1 LTRKGCVP
9 MSWMKALG
17 YMLLLLLVTSVVPA
31 VAQQGVIKE
40 IVFFGNERVDKR
52 IILKEIK
59 SKVGEPFSP
68 ERVRED
74 IKAIYRLGYFRD
86 VQVDVA
92 ETKGEIIL
100 TFAVIEKSYVA
111 NIVISGNNKLS
122 VEDIEG
128 VIEVKRD
135 AVLDTGKVRSS
146 VTEIKKLYTS
156 KRYFGSEVE
165 YRVELEQGNKAVV
178 YFDIVEGVKGY
189 LTKIAFVGNKVFG
202 SRRLRGVMKTKKKGW
217 FWWVTGAGKMETDIL
232 ELDVN
237 RIRSLY
243 LDQGYVTMKVSE
255 PEITLSKNKKSI
267 QITIR
272 IEEGEQYKLGSLDI
286 TGDILTTKEELLK
299 GFNSRVNK
307 VYRSSLVQK
316 DLLWLTDQYTDKGY
330 AYADVAPLTM
340 LDNEKKLVHLTFK
353 IDKGVE
359 VFINRIAMEGN
370 TKTRDKVIRRELK
383 IAEGDLYS
391 SSRLRKSRE
400 RVMRTGY
407 FKDVEFNPSPTEKKD
422 LIDLDIRVEEQQMGR
437 LAFGAGYSNAHGVLG
452 SVALSHGNL
461 FGRGYKASMKVEIGG
476 DVRNFYLSFTDPRF
490 LDTPLSVGLVGYSE
504 TDNYDSYSVDVA
516 GGGITL
522 GREITE
528 NIYATLGYRFERV
541 RIFDVYSTSG
551 TPVADDPTTP
561 LVDESLNAIPPQ
573 GYQEGDYIYDEWKR
587 GVSTTGKVMLTFTR
601 NTLNDPYFPT
611 KGSEI
616 WLTGA
621 VSGLGG
627 NNFFY
632 SLSGGASWF
641 HPIVGDLVLN
651 LRATA
656 GFIRPYSGRDV
667 PVNERFYVGGIKT
680 MRGFEYGFAGPVE
693 KSDVRYWDHDGDGT
707 TAEKAYSSVGGDPL
721 GALNMVVFNTEL
733 LYPLSKALGLRVAVF
748 YDIGKGWGGGDNSF
762 DNSFTPLRQ
771 AVGAGIRWYSP
782 FGPIRVD
789 WGYNLSPRSGRGEKT
804 NVWDFSMGT
813 LF

>member
-1 LTRKGCVP
+1 MR
-9 MSWMKALG
+9 WMKSLG
-17 YMLLLLLVTSVVPA
+17 YMLLFLLVTSVAPA

-40 IVFFGNERVDKR
+40 IVVFGNERVDKR

-59 SKVGEPFSP
+59 SKIGEPFSP

-86 VQVDVA
+86 VQADVA

-122 VEDIEG
+122 QEDIEG

-135 AVLDTGKVRSS
+135 SVLDMGKVRSS
-146 VTEIKKLYTS
+146 ITEIKKLYTS

-165 YRVELEQGNKAVV
+165 YRVELAQGNKAVV

-217 FWWVTGAGKMETDIL
+217 FWWLSGAGKMESDVL
-232 ELDVN
+232 ELDTN

-243 LDQGYVTMKVSE
+243 LDEGYVTVKVNT
-255 PEITLSKNKKSI
+255 PEISLSKNKKSI

-299 GFNSRVNK
+299 ELKSRVNK
-307 VYRSSLVQK
+307 VYRASLIQK

-330 AYADVAPLTM
+330 AYADVAPLTT
-340 LDNEKKLVHLTFK
+340 LDSEKKLVYLTFK
-353 IDKGVE
+353 IDKGIIVH
-359 VFINRIAMEGN
+359 INRIAMEGN

-391 SSRLRKSRE
+391 STRLRKSRE

-407 FKDVEFNPSPTEKKD
+407 FKDAEFNPSPTEKKD

-437 LAFGAGYSNAHGVLG
+437 LAFGAGYSNVHGVIG

-461 FGRGYKASMKVEIGG
+461 FGLGYRASIKAEIGG
-476 DVRNFYLSFTDPRF
+476 DVRNFNVSLTDPRF
-490 LDTPLSVGLVGYSE
+490 LDTPYSLGLSGYSE
-504 TDNYDSYSVDVA
+504 TDKYDTYSVDVA
-516 GGGITL
+516 GGGLTI

-528 NIYATLGYRFERV
+528 NIVASLGYRFEQV
-541 RIFDVYSTSG
+541 RIFNVSSAPGVTSLI
-551 TPVADDPTTP
+551 PADQ
-561 LVDESLNAIPPQ
+561 IPPQ
-573 GYQEGDYIYDEWKR
+573 GYQPGDYIYDQQ
-587 GVSTTGKVMLTFTR
+587 GTTTTGKVIFTLTR

-611 KGSEI
+611 SGSEI
-616 WLTGA
+616 WASTSVA
-621 VSGLGG
+621 GLGG

-632 SLSGGASWF
+632 SLSAGASWF

-656 GFIRPYSGRDV
+656 GTIHPFTETPV
-667 PVNERFYVGGIKT
+667 PLNEKFYVGGIKT

-693 KSDVRYWDHDGDGT
+693 NKVHLWDPDGAGPSGLVPY
-707 TAEKAYSSVGGDPL
+707 AGPSKDPL
-721 GALNMVVFNTEL
+721 GALNMVVGNVEL
-733 LYPLSKALGLRVAVF
+733 LYPLSKALGLRAAVF
-748 YDIGKGWGGGDNSF
+748 YDIGKGWGGGDPGNDF
-762 DNSFTPLRQ
+762 DNSFLPLRQ
-771 AVGAGIRWYSP
+771 SVGAGIRWYSP
-782 FGPIRVD
+782 FGPIRID
-789 WGYNLSPRSGRGEKT
+789 WGYNLSPKVGRGEKT